1 MKRFLNILTIIGFIV
16 LCLFGLAMLGAF
28 IISIFNASIALINGL
43 YEINQNLGD
52 AAVWTYI
59 ALGSWGI
66 IGMLRDIYVQIK
78 EKNNGNDIEKNI

>member
-16 LCLFGLAMLGAF
+16 LCLFGLAMLGVF
-28 IISIFNASIALINGL
+28 IISIINTSVALRNGL

-52 AAVWTYI
+52 AMVWACI
-59 ALGSWGI
+59 ALGSWWI